1 MTDQTQDVEANVD
14 ENEIVSEASMSDN
27 PKDAEVASVTGV
39 KAAANAT
46 KQTQPPK
53 TKAGMIQGLMT
64 KMQTM
69 SKANLNANYGPMN
82 AMMDKS
88 YGKAE
93 GVEATDEVIA
103 EAEYDFS
110 GDLNAL
116 VQSEAT
122 LSDAATDRPW
132 PPWATRARCS
142 AAPCSGRA
150 AADKCAGRLRGR
162 GRLRTAWRSSP
173 SMFRTATVHTSRK
186 QTACSSVRPHKCTR
200 AHCPSLSASDCDV
213 SGSERMSTANAEG

>member
-27 PKDAEVASVTGV
+27 PKDAEAASVTGV

-64 KMQTM
+64 KLQSM
-69 SKANLNANYGPMN
+69 SKHLNCSSVHE
-82 AMMDKS
+82 S
-88 YGKAE
+88 YMEDAE
-93 GVEATDEVIA
+93 VAADVETVVETQ

-116 VQSEAT
+116 VESEAT
-122 LSDAATDRPW
+122 LSDGFKDKAATIFE
-132 PPWATRARCS
+132 AAVKSKLSEEIARIEES
-142 AAPCSGRA
+142 YVEELAEKLLALNQTLSR
-150 AADKCAGRLRGR
+150 K
-162 GRLRTAWRSSP
+162 S
-173 SMFRTATVHTSRK
+173 TAT
-186 QTACSSVRPHKCTR
+186 
-200 AHCPSLSASDCDV
+200 
-213 SGSERMSTANAEG
+213 STMWLKIG